1 MVVPSQPKSK
11 GVSAVSTST
20 NTIISTISRA
30 NSTIASVKNDSNGC
44 VICAAVAECPDYEN
58 NEYCITISLRCS
70 SCLLHILCPQEE
82 QQIKRF
88 LINIASMNGTTGHDF
103 NSVAKDFVSHNS
115 AIHKVQGAIIGS
127 IIGLICIMLAV

>member
-30 NSTIASVKNDSNGC
+30 NSTIASVKTDSNGC
-44 VICAAVAECPDYEN
+44 VICAAVAECPDCEN

-88 LINIASMNGTTGHDF
+88 LINIASMNGTQAMILIVLLKILYH
-103 NSVAKDFVSHNS
+103 
-115 AIHKVQGAIIGS
+115 IIQLF
-127 IIGLICIMLAV
+127 IRFRVL